1 MYVIHNEVKGELI
14 ATEGHVIFVPEVN
27 PYGKNRLTIIRPEIY
42 IASAEDEDCIW
53 VKGLIEVK
61 VEDNREALYRYDCWS
76 FYPIPREA
84 KKKN

>member
-1 MYVIHNEVKGELI
+1 MYVVHNEVKGELI
-14 ATEGHVIFVPEVN
+14 VN
-27 PYGKNRLTIIRPEIY
+27 VEYAVFIPNDAPYSKNRLTIFKPEIC

-53 VKGLIEVK
+53 MKGMIEVK
-61 VEDNREALYRYDCWS
+61 VENNKTLYQYGDWS